1 MAENENQNENQ
12 NQNQNQNN
20 SNESQQKSTEIRLT
34 QEQFEQ
40 LIQSNNINNNNNN
53 NNNSHNK
60 NNIFVRGYNK
70 TKDSLDTNTR
80 GMDGSV
86 LSIGRWI
93 ISFVKE
99 MIDGLREYMRMR
111 QVEKKHKKEDD

>member
-1 MAENENQNENQ
+1 MAENQNQNENQ
-12 NQNQNQNN
+12 NNN
-20 SNESQQKSTEIRLT
+20 NNESQQKSTEIRLT

-40 LIQSNNINNNNNN
+40 LIQSNNINNNNDNS
-53 NNNSHNK
+53 NSHNK

>member
-1 MAENENQNENQ
+1 MAENQNQNENQNENQ
-12 NQNQNQNN
+12 NNN
-20 SNESQQKSTEIRLT
+20 NNESQQKSTEIRLT

-40 LIQSNNINNNNNN
+40 LIQSNNINNNNDNS
-53 NNNSHNK
+53 NSHNK

>member
-1 MAENENQNENQ
+1 MAE
-12 NQNQNQNN
+12 NQNN
-20 SNESQQKSTEIRLT
+20 SSSNNNESEQKSTEIRLT

-40 LIQSNNINNNNNN
+40 LIQSNNINN
-53 NNNSHNK
+53 SNK
-60 NNIFVRGYNK
+60 QNKSNIFTRGFNK

>member
-1 MAENENQNENQ
+1 MAE
-12 NQNQNQNN
+12 NQNN
-20 SNESQQKSTEIRLT
+20 SSSNNNESEQKSNEIRLT

-40 LIQSNNINNNNNN
+40 LIQSNNINN
-53 NNNSHNK
+53 SNK
-60 NNIFVRGYNK
+60 QNKSNIFTRGFNK

>member
-12 NQNQNQNN
+12 NQNQNNSN

-40 LIQSNNINNNNNN
+40 LIQSNNINNNN

>member
-1 MAENENQNENQ
+1 MTED
-12 NQNQNQNN
+12 QNN
-20 SNESQQKSTEIRLT
+20 NNNNETQQKSTEIKLT

-40 LIQSNNINNNNNN
+40 LLQASNRSNNDD
-53 NNNSHNK
+53 SNK
-60 NNIFVRGYNK
+60 NKSNIFARGYNK

-111 QVEKKHKKEDD
+111 QAERKQNREDD

>member
-12 NQNQNQNN
+12 NQNQNN
-20 SNESQQKSTEIRLT
+20 SNSSEYQQKSTEIRLT

-40 LIQSNNINNNNNN
+40 LIQSNNINNNN